1 MLHWTLSVKAVW
13 RIILQHSIEQWIER
27 INAMKDM
34 CIQAHRLRNEYSDLV
49 EQSYDYAQV
58 KNILEQVQSMAA
70 GIANEPITEIKTEMD
85 EWKK

>member
-1 MLHWTLSVKAVW
+1 
-13 RIILQHSIEQWIER
+13 
-27 INAMKDM
+27 M

-49 EQSYDYAQV
+49 EQTYDYAEV

-70 GIANEPITEIKTEMD
+70 GIANESITEIKTEMD

>member
-1 MLHWTLSVKAVW
+1 
-13 RIILQHSIEQWIER
+13 
-27 INAMKDM
+27 M

-49 EQSYDYAQV
+49 EQTYDYAQV

-70 GIANEPITEIKTEMD
+70 GIANEKITEIKTEMD

>member
-1 MLHWTLSVKAVW
+1 M
-13 RIILQHSIEQWIER
+13 QHSIEQWIDR

-34 CIQAHRLRNEYSDLV
+34 GIQAHRLRNEYSDLV
-49 EQSYDYAQV
+49 EQTYDYSQV

-70 GIANEPITEIKTEMD
+70 GIANEEITEIKTEMD

>member
-1 MLHWTLSVKAVW
+1 
-13 RIILQHSIEQWIER
+13 
-27 INAMKDM
+27 MKDM

-49 EQSYDYAQV
+49 EQTYDYAQV

-70 GIANEPITEIKTEMD
+70 GIANETITEIKTEMD

>member
-1 MLHWTLSVKAVW
+1 
-13 RIILQHSIEQWIER
+13 
-27 INAMKDM
+27 MKDM

-49 EQSYDYAQV
+49 EQTYDYAQV

-70 GIANEPITEIKTEMD
+70 GIANEKITEIKTEMD

>member
-1 MLHWTLSVKAVW
+1 M
-13 RIILQHSIEQWIER
+13 QHSIEQWIER

-49 EQSYDYAQV
+49 EHTYDYAQV

-70 GIANEPITEIKTEMD
+70 GIANEEITEIKTEMD

>member
-1 MLHWTLSVKAVW
+1 
-13 RIILQHSIEQWIER
+13 LQHSIEQWIER

-49 EQSYDYAQV
+49 EHTYDYAQV

-70 GIANEPITEIKTEMD
+70 GIANEEITEIKTEMD

>member
-1 MLHWTLSVKAVW
+1 M
-13 RIILQHSIEQWIER
+13 QHSIEQWIDR

-34 CIQAHRLRNEYSDLV
+34 CIQAHRLRNEFSELAD
-49 EQSYDYAQV
+49 QTYDYEEV

-70 GIANEPITEIKTEMD
+70 GIANEQINEIKTEMD

>member
-1 MLHWTLSVKAVW
+1 
-13 RIILQHSIEQWIER
+13 
-27 INAMKDM
+27 MKDM

-49 EQSYDYAQV
+49 EQTYDYNQV

>member
-1 MLHWTLSVKAVW
+1 M
-13 RIILQHSIEQWIER
+13 QHSIEQWIER

-34 CIQAHRLRNEYSDLV
+34 CIQAHRLRNEFSELAD
-49 EQSYDYAQV
+49 QTYDYEEV

-70 GIANEPITEIKTEMD
+70 GIANEQINEIKTEMD

>member
-1 MLHWTLSVKAVW
+1 
-13 RIILQHSIEQWIER
+13 
-27 INAMKDM
+27 M

-49 EQSYDYAQV
+49 EQTYDYSQV
-58 KNILEQVQSMAA
+58 KNILEQVQSMAR

>member
-1 MLHWTLSVKAVW
+1 
-13 RIILQHSIEQWIER
+13 
-27 INAMKDM
+27 MKDM

-49 EQSYDYAQV
+49 EQTYDYAQV

-70 GIANEPITEIKTEMD
+70 GIANENITEIKTEMD

>member
-1 MLHWTLSVKAVW
+1 
-13 RIILQHSIEQWIER
+13 LQHSIEQWIER

-49 EQSYDYAQV
+49 EQTYDYNQI

-70 GIANEPITEIKTEMD
+70 GIANEKITEIKTEMD

>member
-1 MLHWTLSVKAVW
+1 
-13 RIILQHSIEQWIER
+13 
-27 INAMKDM
+27 MKDM

-49 EQSYDYAQV
+49 EQTYDYAEV

-70 GIANEPITEIKTEMD
+70 GIANESITEIKTEMD

>member
-1 MLHWTLSVKAVW
+1 M
-13 RIILQHSIEQWIER
+13 QHSIEQWIER

-34 CIQAHRLRNEYSDLV
+34 FIQAHRLRNEYSDLV
-49 EQSYDYAQV
+49 EQTYDYAQV

-70 GIANEPITEIKTEMD
+70 GIANETITEIKTEMD

>member
-1 MLHWTLSVKAVW
+1 
-13 RIILQHSIEQWIER
+13 
-27 INAMKDM
+27 MKDM

-49 EQSYDYAQV
+49 EQTYDYNQV

-70 GIANEPITEIKTEMD
+70 GIANESITEIKTEMD